1 MKNKLQRFLLFL
13 VLLPKFGYAYDF
25 AVDDFCYNILDS
37 TKHTVE
43 VSEVNTVDSDLYIP
57 ESVTYDNTTY
67 SVVRITF
74 FFQGNSIYLPKS
86 VYDVDVS
93 SLSVNSYWVDEEN
106 TVYSSENGILYSK
119 DKKVLIR
126 YPNQRSDVQFTVS
139 SQTDS
144 IADYAFAGC
153 ALQSV
158 TIGCRAIGNFSF
170 LSKPFLVTKLFR
182 RLSYNIIN
190 PHTFT

>member
-93 SLSVNSYWVDEEN
+93 TLSVNSFWVDEEN

-119 DKKVLIR
+119 DKKVLIS
-126 YPNQRSDVQFTVS
+126 YPHQRSDVQFTVS

-144 IADYAFAGC
+144 IADYAFSDC

-158 TIGCRAIGNFSF
+158 TIGCRAIGSQS
-170 LSKPFLVTKLFR
+170 LTR
-182 RLSYNIIN
+182 Y
-190 PHTFT
+190 

>member
-25 AVDDFCYNILDS
+25 EVDGFFYNILDS

-43 VSEVNTVDSDLYIP
+43 MSQGQWDGGDFDLYIP

-74 FFQGNSIYLPKS
+74 NSFRANSIYLPKS

-93 SLSVNSYWVDEEN
+93 SLSVNSFWVDEEN

-119 DKKVLIR
+119 DKKVR
-126 YPNQRSDVQFTVS
+126 FTAP
-139 SQTDS
+139 
-144 IADYAFAGC
+144 IC
-153 ALQSV
+153 
-158 TIGCRAIGNFSF
+158 
-170 LSKPFLVTKLFR
+170 
-182 RLSYNIIN
+182 N
-190 PHTFT
+190 PCHGEDTFFGTLC